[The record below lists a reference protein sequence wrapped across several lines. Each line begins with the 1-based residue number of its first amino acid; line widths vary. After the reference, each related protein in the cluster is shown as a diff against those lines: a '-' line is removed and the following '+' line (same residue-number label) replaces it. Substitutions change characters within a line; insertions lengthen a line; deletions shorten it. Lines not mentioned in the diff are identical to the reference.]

1 MVDDKFRSYRNR
13 DFVARREV
21 SRPRARV
28 CWLRWLGSLAK
39 VILTLMAAAT
49 ARLPR
54 LTTAIPSRGREAS
67 RPRAGE

>member
-39 VILTLMAAAT
+39 VIPTPMAAAT

-54 LTTAIPSRGREAS
+54 
-67 RPRAGE
+67 